1 MIDQQTLNIKAL
13 PILQVICLN
22 LFCQHF
28 NNKMKKKT
36 EYPTVG
42 IIPKLNIKIV
52 ERGKID
58 NSNTQI

>member
-28 NNKMKKKT
+28 YQQNEKKEKNK
-36 EYPTVG
+36 YHTVG
-42 IIPKLNIKIV
+42 NDSKIKYQN
-52 ERGKID
+52 RRKRQ
-58 NSNTQI
+58 NRYR